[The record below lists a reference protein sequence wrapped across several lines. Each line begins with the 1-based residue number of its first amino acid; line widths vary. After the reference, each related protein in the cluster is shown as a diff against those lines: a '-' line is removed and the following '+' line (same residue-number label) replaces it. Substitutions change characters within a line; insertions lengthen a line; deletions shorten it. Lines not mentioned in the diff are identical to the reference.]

1 MTLSGL
7 EHFVRKQE
15 RLLCEPNGKE
25 AAKMSSVRTAAER
38 RTSGRTHG
46 TGVSETCL
54 CIDSYIHCNTTPSE
68 FSKLSLCTWLLL
80 LAVMIYYYI
89 IISVKHGVAS

>member
-15 RLLCEPNGKE
+15 RFLCEPNGKE

-38 RTSGRTHG
+38 RTSGKTHG

-54 CIDSYIHCNTTPSE
+54 CIDSYNTKRILKTQLMDLVTPA
-68 FSKLSLCTWLLL
+68 CCYDILLHR
-80 LAVMIYYYI
+80 YN
-89 IISVKHGVAS
+89 K

>member
-15 RLLCEPNGKE
+15 RFLCEPNGKE
-25 AAKMSSVRTAAER
+25 AAKMSCVRTAAER
-38 RTSGRTHG
+38 RTSGKTHG

-54 CIDSYIHCNTTPSE
+54 H
-68 FSKLSLCTWLLL
+68 
-80 LAVMIYYYI
+80 
-89 IISVKHGVAS
+89 